1 MINRTLLLLLS
12 GVVLALAA
20 CGGGD
25 DDGGAT
31 KSEFIEKADAICAES
46 EEKSE
51 QLVRES
57 VADPANPKGSEV
69 LEYIR
74 AAIPIQRDTIEQIRD
89 LEVPE
94 GDEDRIDEF
103 LDKAERATDEAE
115 KVEDPQKALALIE
128 ASDTPADPFYEANK
142 VAEDYGLEE
151 CSE

>member
-1 MINRTLLLLLS
+1 MISRTLLILLT
-12 GVVLALAA
+12 GVAFAFAA
-20 CGGGD
+20 CGDD

-31 KSEFIEKADAICAES
+31 KSEFIEKADAICAEG
-46 EEKSE
+46 EEKNE

-69 LEYIR
+69 LEYLR
-74 AAIPIQRDTIEQIRD
+74 AAIPLQRDTIEQIRD
-89 LEVPE
+89 LEKPE
-94 GDEDRIDEF
+94 GDEDQINEF
-103 LDKAERATDEAE
+103 LDKVESATDEAE
-115 KVEDPQKALALIE
+115 RIDDPQKALALVE